1 MLYHVSTCHIS
12 ERPDKMSEGHHCQPL
27 KVKQKDQGG
36 WSDVFLQGHHLK
48 IFQVQAEEALQGEAS
63 MKNDE
68 VTRGW
73 EGKPWVC
80 VCVRNEQ
87 RSRVGN
93 DCALIFESTWF
104 LVCQGCCSSIVVVW
118 SSDGAVVVFNFF
130 RHEKR
135 GAGVS
140 RPLLLSVLSL
150 VMVVLMMLLMF
161 FMSAKMWAMR
171 CWRVWGAVPAECYSD
186 HHQSSQRVICW
197 IIQLM
202 KLQKYYSI
210 TISLCKSLRCYFT
223 CCQCC

>member
-1 MLYHVSTCHIS
+1 
-12 ERPDKMSEGHHCQPL
+12 
-27 KVKQKDQGG
+27 
-36 WSDVFLQGHHLK
+36 
-48 IFQVQAEEALQGEAS
+48 

-68 VTRGW
+68 VTSGW
-73 EGKPWVC
+73 EGEPWVC
-80 VCVRNEQ
+80 VCVRNGQKQ
-87 RSRVGN
+87 RWKW
-93 DCALIFESTWF
+93 LSTD
-104 LVCQGCCSSIVVVW
+104 VVVVMVLLLFLTC
-118 SSDGAVVVFNFF
+118 SCLQ
-130 RHEKR
+130 R

-140 RPLLLSVLSL
+140 RSLLLSVLSL

-210 TISLCKSLRCYFT
+210 TISLWKSLRCYFT
-223 CCQCC
+223 CCQCCWCVCTGSSPVLVLSLFIVVFFAVVVFYIAPTDVVVIVLFLLLLLVPLLFELRPVLREILEEW